1 MWDNHQ
7 MLHLL
12 ANLLLTL
19 TALAAV
25 YAIGLWAMN
34 SPMFLLKEVAVSGS
48 GSNDGLKH
56 VTREQIDKAVR
67 GKITGNFFTVDLD
80 ATRSAFEKLPWVRVA
95 SVRRHWPRSLE
106 VTLEEH
112 VALARWDSAA
122 LVNTHGEVFAVDAT
136 AIDAQLPLFTG
147 PPASSQDV
155 AQQFAVFSELL
166 RPLQQNIARLDLSPR
181 RAWRMQLDD
190 GTVLELGRE
199 QMEARLGRYVS
210 AYGGSLAQLN
220 QQLTYVDL
228 RYPNGFAV
236 RMPEALQQGLRKP
249 GLKKAA

>member
-12 ANLLLTL
+12 ANVLFTL
-19 TALAAV
+19 AALAAAYV
-25 YAIGLWAMN
+25 IGLWAIN
-34 SPMFLLKEVAVSGS
+34 SPAFLLKEVIVSGS
-48 GSNDGLKH
+48 SDELKH
-56 VTREQIDKAVR
+56 VTRKQIEKAVR
-67 GKITGNFFTVDLD
+67 GKVAENFFTVDLD
-80 ATRSAFEKLPWVRVA
+80 ATRNAFEKLPWVRVA

-112 VALARWDSAA
+112 VALARWDSTA
-122 LVNTHGEVFAVDAT
+122 LVNTHGEVFAVNAA
-136 AIDAQLPLFTG
+136 AIDAQLPLLTG
-147 PPASSQDV
+147 PAASSQDV

-166 RPLQQNIARLDLSPR
+166 RPLQQSIARLDLSPR
-181 RAWRMQLDD
+181 RAWRIQLED

-199 QMEARLGRYVS
+199 QMEVRLGRYVS
-210 AYGGSLAQLN
+210 AYGRSLVQLN

-236 RMPEALQQGLRKP
+236 RMPEAVQQGSRKP